1 MAMKNIFVIT
11 AQHKRRPK
19 YIVTWPGYGSLRKPS
34 SIYVLLNWISN
45 TKAFS
50 IVLGN
55 QILGNQNNQLTL
67 NDLLYMSSTK
77 ELMAEYITE
86 RLTVVNYVIF
96 DLLTDAET
104 FIDCAEKDIV
114 WRILT
119 KEHTTTIGD
128 LLEI

>member
-1 MAMKNIFVIT
+1 MKNIFVIT

-34 SIYVLLNWISN
+34 SIYILLNWISN
-45 TKAFS
+45 TKAFN
-50 IVLGN
+50 IV
-55 QILGNQNNQLTL
+55 LGNQNNQLTL
-67 NDLLYMSSTK
+67 NDLLYVSSTK
-77 ELMAEYITE
+77 ELITNYIME
-86 RLTVVNYVIF
+86 RLIIVNYVIF

-128 LLEI
+128 LLGP

>member
-34 SIYVLLNWISN
+34 SIYILLNWISN
-45 TKAFS
+45 TKAFN
-50 IVLGN
+50 IV
-55 QILGNQNNQLTL
+55 LGNQNNQLTL
-67 NDLLYMSSTK
+67 NDLLYVSSTK
-77 ELMAEYITE
+77 ELITEYIME
-86 RLTVVNYVIF
+86 RLIIVNYVIF

-104 FIDCAEKDIV
+104 FIDCAKKDIV

-128 LLEI
+128 LLGP

>member
-34 SIYVLLNWISN
+34 SIYILLNWISN
-45 TKAFS
+45 TKAFN
-50 IVLGN
+50 IV
-55 QILGNQNNQLTL
+55 LGNQNNQLTL
-67 NDLLYMSSTK
+67 NDLLYVSSTK
-77 ELMAEYITE
+77 ELITEYIME
-86 RLTVVNYVIF
+86 RLIIVNYVIF

-104 FIDCAEKDIV
+104 FIDCAEKDIF

-128 LLEI
+128 LLGP

>member
-34 SIYVLLNWISN
+34 SIYILLNWISN

-50 IVLGN
+50 I
-55 QILGNQNNQLTL
+55 ILGNQNNQLTL

-77 ELMAEYITE
+77 ELITEFITE

>member
-34 SIYVLLNWISN
+34 SIYILLNWISN
-45 TKAFS
+45 TKAFN
-50 IVLGN
+50 IV
-55 QILGNQNNQLTL
+55 LGNQNNQLTL
-67 NDLLYMSSTK
+67 NDLLYVSSTK
-77 ELMAEYITE
+77 ELITNYIME
-86 RLTVVNYVIF
+86 RLIIVNYVIF

-128 LLEI
+128 LLGP

>member
-1 MAMKNIFVIT
+1 MKNIFVIT

-34 SIYVLLNWISN
+34 SIYILLNWISN
-45 TKAFS
+45 TKAFN
-50 IVLGN
+50 IV
-55 QILGNQNNQLTL
+55 LGNQNNQLTL
-67 NDLLYMSSTK
+67 NDLLYVSSTK
-77 ELMAEYITE
+77 ELITEYIME
-86 RLTVVNYVIF
+86 RLIIVNYVIF

-128 LLEI
+128 LLGP

>member
-34 SIYVLLNWISN
+34 SIYILLNWISN
-45 TKAFS
+45 TKAFN
-50 IVLGN
+50 IV
-55 QILGNQNNQLTL
+55 LGNQNNQLTL
-67 NDLLYMSSTK
+67 NDLLYVSSTK
-77 ELMAEYITE
+77 ELITEYIME
-86 RLTVVNYVIF
+86 RLIIVNYVIF

-128 LLEI
+128 LLGP

>member
-1 MAMKNIFVIT
+1 MKNIFVIT

-19 YIVTWPGYGSLRKPS
+19 YIVTWPGYDSLRKPS
-34 SIYVLLNWISN
+34 SIYILLNWISN
-45 TKAFS
+45 TKAFN
-50 IVLGN
+50 IV
-55 QILGNQNNQLTL
+55 LGNQNNQLTL
-67 NDLLYMSSTK
+67 NDLLYVSSTK
-77 ELMAEYITE
+77 ELITNYIME
-86 RLTVVNYVIF
+86 RLIIVNYVIF

-128 LLEI
+128 LLGP